1 MVVDKEQKTVWDRC
15 GNPSKHQ
22 HQKPG
27 EVPGTEGT
35 TGAEVEGNRI
45 VRTCNPKTGRMA
57 PADFRHNGLVAIVDA
72 GVGGVMVWGI
82 LLACFGHLWV
92 SFIHYNLSEDCPS
105 PCLYD
110 KRRCPVH
117 CWIYATKKFWE
128 KVLKAKRV
136 QLSTCTVYLLKCS
149 MNTYCSTIHIKHSQN
164 FKSWD

>member
-1 MVVDKEQKTVWDRC
+1 MVVDKQQKTVWDRC

-82 LLACFGHLWV
+82 LLACFGHLPTE
-92 SFIHYNLSEDCPS
+92 YY
-105 PCLYD
+105 LYITTYLRIAHLHAFMI
-110 KRRCPVH
+110 KEGVQCIVESMPQRNSG
-117 CWIYATKKFWE
+117 KKFWRQ
-128 KVLKAKRV
+128 KGSNSVLAR
-136 QLSTCTVYLLKCS
+136 CT
-149 MNTYCSTIHIKHSQN
+149 
-164 FKSWD
+164 F